1 MAKKI
6 VMKLFKAIMSVVFS
20 IIQLI
25 CLPLNA
31 LFTSVFPDFS
41 SWISRVSS
49 TLTSALANFSWV
61 FSIFPPAVRDLI
73 LIILPVE
80 ASLVV
85 IFRST
90 HLTSKAW
97 TILQKLKFW

>member
-6 VMKLFKAIMSVVFS
+6 VTKLFKAFMSVIFS
-20 IIQLI
+20 IIQVI

-31 LFTSVFPDFS
+31 LFSSVFPDFS
-41 SWISRVSS
+41 SWISNVNT
-49 TLTSALANFSWV
+49 TLRSALSGFAWA
-61 FSIFPPAVRDLI
+61 FSIIPPAVRTLI
-73 LIILPVE
+73 AFILPVE
-80 ASLVV
+80 AGLVV
-85 IFRST
+85 VLKST